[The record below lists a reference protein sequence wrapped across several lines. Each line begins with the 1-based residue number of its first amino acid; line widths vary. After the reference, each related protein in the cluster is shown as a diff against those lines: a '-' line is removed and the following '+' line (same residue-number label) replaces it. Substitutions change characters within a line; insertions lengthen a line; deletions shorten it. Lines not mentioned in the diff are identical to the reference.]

1 MLTLDPN
8 WVYGSPTDPTTLPEV
23 VDRTNTHGR
32 LTHIPLQARPN
43 YYNYKHSLRI
53 PFDKIPSTTEVIPA
67 GEPYS
72 RTAVPVKEPYGPN
85 YPARYKGRPYLP
97 SGPTG
102 PVVDRYLPSGPTS
115 PVVDHPTINDYRN
128 MRATSSQ
135 MARTATVTPRTYP
148 GVETPTVSP
157 SKAVSPSKFG
167 WLKAGGRLLGPLGTG
182 ATVYTLSNAVGN
194 YLNNKTGASDYWL
207 GDAGKG
213 DLSELARP
221 TTVSNQGNL
230 YNGEITDDEFNS
242 MSHADKL
249 KWLADRRQYRENA
262 NYVPASPTATNEYGE
277 GKTPTGNVVL
287 GSDIP
292 TDAMLPDGT
301 MIHDGV
307 TVAPTVPT
315 VDNLIATANKP
326 RVANRV
332 ANRTPV
338 APTTPTPTFNY
349 GGSAPT
355 YASSYNLNRD
365 PNYQYSEAYAWRNNP
380 TPTPTPWN
388 NGWAKPNPRAS
399 SITNY
404 YAGIGY

>member
-8 WVYGSPTDPTTLPEV
+8 WVGGSPIDPTTLPEV
-23 VDRTNTHGR
+23 IDRANTHGR
-32 LTHIPLQARPN
+32 PTYIPMQARPE
-43 YYNYKHSLRI
+43 YYNYKNGLRI
-53 PFDKIPSTTEVIPA
+53 PFDKIPSTTEVVPA

-97 SGPTG
+97 SGPVNPRTY
-102 PVVDRYLPSGPTS
+102 PV
-115 PVVDHPTINDYRN
+115 IE
-128 MRATSSQ
+128 
-135 MARTATVTPRTYP
+135 TPRTYP
-148 GVETPTVSP
+148 VIESSRYLPTSA
-157 SKAVSPSKFG
+157 SSKFG
-167 WLKAGGRLLGPLGTG
+167 WLKAGGRLLGPTVGAFLTG
-182 ATVYTLSNAVGN
+182 YQIGDAANNYFGLSDKLIGN
-194 YLNNKTGASDYWL
+194 
-207 GDAGKG
+207 AGKG
-213 DLSELARP
+213 DLSELTRSAEVIKTP
-221 TTVSNQGNL
+221 GQGST
-230 YNGEITDDEFNS
+230 YNGEISDAEFNN
-242 MSHADKL
+242 MSHQEKL
-249 KWLADRRQYRENA
+249 NWLADRNQYRRDLAA
-262 NYVPASPTATNEYGE
+262 NYVPTSPTATNEYGE

-287 GSDIP
+287 GSDAP

-315 VDNLIATANKP
+315 VDTLIATAANKP

-332 ANRTPV
+332 ANKPQVTT
-338 APTTPTPTFNY
+338 PTTPTPTFNY

-380 TPTPTPWN
+380 TPTSTPWN

>member
-1 MLTLDPN
+1 MADLLPLNPYGFID
-8 WVYGSPTDPTTLPEV
+8 GSPVDPRTLPEV
-23 VDRTNTHGR
+23 IDRANTHGR
-32 LTHIPLQARPN
+32 LTYIPIQARPE
-43 YYNYKHSLRI
+43 YYNYKNGLRI

-85 YPARYKGRPYLP
+85 YPARYKGRPNLP
-97 SGPTG
+97 SGPVRTY
-102 PVVDRYLPSGPTS
+102 PV
-115 PVVDHPTINDYRN
+115 
-128 MRATSSQ
+128 ME
-135 MARTATVTPRTYP
+135 TPRTYP
-148 GVETPTVSP
+148 AIESSRYLPTS
-157 SKAVSPSKFG
+157 APSKFG
-167 WLKAGGRLLGPLGTG
+167 WLKAGVKKLGPVG
-182 ATVYTLSNAVGN
+182 AALTAWDLSRWAGN
-194 YLNNKTGASDYWL
+194 YLNDKTGASDYWL

-249 KWLADRRQYRENA
+249 KWLADRRQYRDNA

-287 GSDIP
+287 GSDAP

-301 MIHDGV
+301 MVHDGV

-332 ANRTPV
+332 ANKPQV
-338 APTTPTPTFNY
+338 TTPTTPTFNY

-380 TPTPTPWN
+380 TSTSASTPWN

>member
-1 MLTLDPN
+1 MADLFPLNPYGN
-8 WVYGSPTDPTTLPEV
+8 WITGSNPYDNP
-23 VDRTNTHGR
+23 R
-32 LTHIPLQARPN
+32 LNELRALADEQNRINWENYQRQLQ
-43 YYNYKHSLRI
+43 
-53 PFDKIPSTTEVIPA
+53 T
-67 GEPYS
+67 
-72 RTAVPVKEPYGPN
+72 RTAVPVGEPYGPN

-128 MRATSSQ
+128 MRAPNPQ
-135 MARTATVTPRTYP
+135 MVRTAPVNPRTYPVMETPRTYP
-148 GVETPTVSP
+148 AIESSRYLPTS
-157 SKAVSPSKFG
+157 APSKFG
-167 WLKAGGRLLGPLGTG
+167 WLKAGVKKLGPVG
-182 ATVYTLSNAVGN
+182 AALTAWDLSRWAGN
-194 YLNNKTGASDYWL
+194 YLNDKTGASDYWL
-207 GDAGKG
+207 GDAGKA
-213 DLSELARP
+213 DLSEFTRSTEIP
-221 TTVSNQGNL
+221 NQGNL
-230 YNGEITDDEFNS
+230 YNGEISDDEFNS

-249 KWLADRRQYRENA
+249 KWLADRRHYRENA

-277 GKTPTGNVVL
+277 GKTPTGGVVL
-287 GSDIP
+287 GSDAP

-301 MIHDGV
+301 MVHDGV

-332 ANRTPV
+332 ANKPQVTT
-338 APTTPTPTFNY
+338 PTTPTPTFNY

-355 YASSYNLNRD
+355 YASYNLNRD

-380 TPTPTPWN
+380 APTPVPTPWN

>member
-1 MLTLDPN
+1 MADLFPLNPYGN
-8 WVYGSPTDPTTLPEV
+8 WITGSNPYDNP
-23 VDRTNTHGR
+23 R
-32 LTHIPLQARPN
+32 LNELRALADEQNRINWENYQRQLQ
-43 YYNYKHSLRI
+43 
-53 PFDKIPSTTEVIPA
+53 T
-67 GEPYS
+67 
-72 RTAVPVKEPYGPN
+72 RTAVPVDEPYGPR

-128 MRATSSQ
+128 MRAPNPQ
-135 MARTATVTPRTYP
+135 MTRAATVNPRTYP
-148 GVETPTVSP
+148 VVETPTVSP
-157 SKAVSPSKFG
+157 SKAVSPSRFG
-167 WLKAGGRLLGPLGTG
+167 WLKSGGRLLGPLGNAALVGTTAYSVG
-182 ATVYTLSNAVGN
+182 DAANNYFGLSDKLIGN
-194 YLNNKTGASDYWL
+194 
-207 GDAGKG
+207 AGKG

-249 KWLADRRQYRENA
+249 KWLADRRQYRDNA
-262 NYVPASPTATNEYGE
+262 NYVPSSPTATNEYGE

-287 GSDIP
+287 GSDAP

-301 MIHDGV
+301 MVHDGV

-332 ANRTPV
+332 ANKPQVT

-380 TPTPTPWN
+380 TSTSASTPWN

>member
-1 MLTLDPN
+1 MADLFPLN
-8 WVYGSPTDPTTLPEV
+8 AYGYIDGGPTDPGTLPEV
-23 VDRTNTHGR
+23 IDRANTHGR
-32 LTHIPLQARPN
+32 PTYIPIQARPE
-43 YYNYKHSLRI
+43 YYNYKNGLRI
-53 PFDKIPSTTEVIPA
+53 PFDKIPSTTEVIPKS
-67 GEPYS
+67 EPYS

-85 YPARYKGRPYLP
+85 YPARYKGRPNLP
-97 SGPTG
+97 SGPVRTY
-102 PVVDRYLPSGPTS
+102 PV
-115 PVVDHPTINDYRN
+115 IE
-128 MRATSSQ
+128 
-135 MARTATVTPRTYP
+135 TPRTYP
-148 GVETPTVSP
+148 VIESSRYLP
-157 SKAVSPSKFG
+157 ALSKFN
-167 WLKAGGRLLGPLGTG
+167 WLKLGSRALGPVATG
-182 ATVYTLSNAVGN
+182 AAVYEGAYNLGKLADKSFGVG
-194 YLNNKTGASDYWL
+194 DYWL
-207 GDAGKG
+207 GDAGKA
-213 DLSELARP
+213 DLSEFTRSTEIP
-221 TTVSNQGNL
+221 NQGNL
-230 YNGEITDDEFNS
+230 YNGEISDDEFNS

-249 KWLADRRQYRENA
+249 KWLADRRHYRENA

-277 GKTPTGNVVL
+277 GKTPTGGVVL
-287 GSDIP
+287 GSDAP

-307 TVAPTVPT
+307 TVAPTIPT

-332 ANRTPV
+332 ANKPQVTT
-338 APTTPTPTFNY
+338 PTTPTPTFNY

-380 TPTPTPWN
+380 APTPAPTPWN

>member
-1 MLTLDPN
+1 MADLLPLNPYGFID
-8 WVYGSPTDPTTLPEV
+8 GSPVDPRTLPEV
-23 VDRTNTHGR
+23 IDRANTHGR
-32 LTHIPLQARPN
+32 LTYIPIQARPE
-43 YYNYKHSLRI
+43 YYNYKNGLRI

-85 YPARYKGRPYLP
+85 YPARYKGRPNLP
-97 SGPTG
+97 SGPVRTY
-102 PVVDRYLPSGPTS
+102 PV
-115 PVVDHPTINDYRN
+115 
-128 MRATSSQ
+128 ME
-135 MARTATVTPRTYP
+135 TPRTYP
-148 GVETPTVSP
+148 AIESSRYLPTS
-157 SKAVSPSKFG
+157 APSKFG
-167 WLKAGGRLLGPLGTG
+167 WLKAGVKKLGPVG
-182 ATVYTLSNAVGN
+182 AALTAWDLSRWAGN
-194 YLNNKTGASDYWL
+194 YLNDKTGASDYWL

-249 KWLADRRQYRENA
+249 KWLADRRQYRDNA

-287 GSDIP
+287 GSDAP

-326 RVANRV
+326 RVANRI
-332 ANRTPV
+332 ANKPQVTT
-338 APTTPTPTFNY
+338 PTTPTPTFNY

-380 TPTPTPWN
+380 APTPVPTPWN

>member
-8 WVYGSPTDPTTLPEV
+8 WVYGGPTDPRTLPEV
-23 VDRTNTHGR
+23 IDRANTHGR
-32 LTHIPLQARPN
+32 PTYIPIQARPE
-43 YYNYKHSLRI
+43 YYNYKNGLRI
-53 PFDKIPSTTEVIPA
+53 PFDKIPSTTEAVPV

-85 YPARYKGRPYLP
+85 YPARYKGRPNLP
-97 SGPTG
+97 SGP
-102 PVVDRYLPSGPTS
+102 V
-115 PVVDHPTINDYRN
+115 N
-128 MRATSSQ
+128 
-135 MARTATVTPRTYP
+135 PRTYP
-148 GVETPTVSP
+148 VATVSP
-157 SKAVSPSKFG
+157 KSYPVIESSRYLPALSKFNWLKLGSKA
-167 WLKAGGRLLGPLGTG
+167 LGPLATG
-182 ATVYTLSNAVGN
+182 AAVYEGAYNLGKLADKSFGVG
-194 YLNNKTGASDYWL
+194 DYWL
-207 GDAGKG
+207 GDAGKA
-213 DLSELARP
+213 DLSEFTKSTEIP
-221 TTVSNQGNL
+221 NQGNL
-230 YNGEITDDEFNS
+230 YNGEISDDEFNS

-249 KWLADRRQYRENA
+249 KWLADRRHYRENA
-262 NYVPASPTATNEYGE
+262 NYISASPTATNEYGE
-277 GKTPTGNVVL
+277 GKTPTGGVVL
-287 GSDIP
+287 GSDAP

-301 MIHDGV
+301 MVHDGV

-332 ANRTPV
+332 ANKPQVTT
-338 APTTPTPTFNY
+338 PTTPTPTFNY

-380 TPTPTPWN
+380 TPAPAPTPWN

>member
-1 MLTLDPN
+1 MADLFPLNPYGN
-8 WVYGSPTDPTTLPEV
+8 WITGSNPYDNP
-23 VDRTNTHGR
+23 R
-32 LTHIPLQARPN
+32 LNELRALADEQNRINWENYQRQLQ
-43 YYNYKHSLRI
+43 
-53 PFDKIPSTTEVIPA
+53 T
-67 GEPYS
+67 
-72 RTAVPVKEPYGPN
+72 RTAVPVDEPYGPR

-128 MRATSSQ
+128 MRATSPQ
-135 MARTATVTPRTYP
+135 MARTAPVNPRTYP
-148 GVETPTVSP
+148 VVETPTVSP

-167 WLKAGGRLLGPLGTG
+167 WLKSGGRLLGPLGNAALVGTTAYSVG
-182 ATVYTLSNAVGN
+182 DAVNNYFGLSDKLIGN
-194 YLNNKTGASDYWL
+194 
-207 GDAGKG
+207 AGKG
-213 DLSELARP
+213 DLSELTRSAEVIKTP
-221 TTVSNQGNL
+221 GQGST
-230 YNGEITDDEFNS
+230 YNGEISDAEFNS
-242 MSHADKL
+242 MSHQEKL
-249 KWLADRRQYRENA
+249 NWLADRNQYRRNLAA

-277 GKTPTGNVVL
+277 GKTPTGGVVL
-287 GSDIP
+287 GSDAP

-301 MIHDGV
+301 MVHDGV

-332 ANRTPV
+332 ANRTPAV
-338 APTTPTPTFNY
+338 PTTPTPTFNY

-380 TPTPTPWN
+380 TPTPWN

-399 SITNY
+399 STTNY

>member
-1 MLTLDPN
+1 MADLPLNAYGYID
-8 WVYGSPTDPTTLPEV
+8 GSPVDPRTLPEV
-23 VDRTNTHGR
+23 IDRANTHGR
-32 LTHIPLQARPN
+32 LTYIPIQARPE
-43 YYNYKHSLRI
+43 YYNYKNGLRI
-53 PFDKIPSTTEVIPA
+53 PFDKIPS
-67 GEPYS
+67 S
-72 RTAVPVKEPYGPN
+72 PVTGS
-85 YPARYKGRPYLP
+85 YLP
-97 SGPTG
+97 I
-102 PVVDRYLPSGPTS
+102 PSEPTS
-115 PVVDHPTINDYRN
+115 PAVDRLNINDYRN
-128 MRATSSQ
+128 MRATSPQ
-135 MARTATVTPRTYP
+135 MARTAPVNPRTYPVIETPRTYP
-148 GVETPTVSP
+148 VMETPKTYPVTESSRYLP
-157 SKAVSPSKFG
+157 TSAPSKFG
-167 WLKAGGRLLGPLGTG
+167 WLKAGGKLLGPIG
-182 ATVYTLSNAVGN
+182 AALTAWDLSRGVGD
-194 YLNNKTGASDYWL
+194 YLNDKTGASDYWL
-207 GDAGKG
+207 GDAGKA
-213 DLSELARP
+213 DLSELAGRTEIP
-221 TTVSNQGNL
+221 NQGNL
-230 YNGEITDDEFNS
+230 YNGEISDDEFNS

-249 KWLADRRQYRENA
+249 KWLADRRHYRENA

-287 GSDIP
+287 GSEAP

-301 MIHDGV
+301 MVHDGV

-315 VDNLIATANKP
+315 VDTLIATANKP

-380 TPTPTPWN
+380 APTSTPWN

-399 SITNY
+399 STTNY

>member
-1 MLTLDPN
+1 MLNLDPN
-8 WVYGSPTDPTTLPEV
+8 WVGGSPIDPTTLPEV
-23 VDRTNTHGR
+23 IDRANTHGR
-32 LTHIPLQARPN
+32 PTYIPIQARPE
-43 YYNYKHSLRI
+43 YYNYKNGLRI

-67 GEPYS
+67 SEPYS

-85 YPARYKGRPYLP
+85 YPARYKGRPNLP
-97 SGPTG
+97 SGP
-102 PVVDRYLPSGPTS
+102 V
-115 PVVDHPTINDYRN
+115 N
-128 MRATSSQ
+128 
-135 MARTATVTPRTYP
+135 PRTYP
-148 GVETPTVSP
+148 VATVSP
-157 SKAVSPSKFG
+157 KSYPVIESSRYLPTSALSKFN
-167 WLKAGGRLLGPLGTG
+167 WLKLGSRAAGPLATGAAVFDGAYALGRLADKSFG
-182 ATVYTLSNAVGN
+182 VG
-194 YLNNKTGASDYWL
+194 DYWL
-207 GDAGKG
+207 GDAGKA
-213 DLSELARP
+213 DLSEFTRSTEIP
-221 TTVSNQGNL
+221 NQGNL
-230 YNGEITDDEFNS
+230 YNGEISDDEFNS

-249 KWLADRRQYRENA
+249 KWLADRRHYRENA

-277 GKTPTGNVVL
+277 GKTPTGGVVL
-287 GSDIP
+287 GSDAP

-301 MIHDGV
+301 MVHDGV

-332 ANRTPV
+332 ANKPQVT

-380 TPTPTPWN
+380 APTPTPWN

>member
-1 MLTLDPN
+1 MLNLDPN
-8 WVYGSPTDPTTLPEV
+8 WVGGSPIDPTTLPEV
-23 VDRTNTHGR
+23 IDRANTHGR
-32 LTHIPLQARPN
+32 LTYIPIQARPE
-43 YYNYKHSLRI
+43 YYNYKNGLRI

-85 YPARYKGRPYLP
+85 YPARYKGRPNLP
-97 SGPTG
+97 SGPVRTY
-102 PVVDRYLPSGPTS
+102 PV
-115 PVVDHPTINDYRN
+115 IE
-128 MRATSSQ
+128 
-135 MARTATVTPRTYP
+135 TPRTYP
-148 GVETPTVSP
+148 AIESSRYLPTS
-157 SKAVSPSKFG
+157 APSKFG
-167 WLKAGGRLLGPLGTG
+167 WLKAGVKKLGPVG
-182 ATVYTLSNAVGN
+182 AALTAWDLSRWAGN
-194 YLNNKTGASDYWL
+194 YLNDKTGASDYWL
-207 GDAGKG
+207 GDAGKA
-213 DLSELARP
+213 DLSEFTRSTEIP
-221 TTVSNQGNL
+221 NQGNL
-230 YNGEITDDEFNS
+230 YNGEISDDEFNS

-249 KWLADRRQYRENA
+249 KWLADRRHYRENA
-262 NYVPASPTATNEYGE
+262 NYVPSSPTATNEYGE

-287 GSDIP
+287 GSDAP

-332 ANRTPV
+332 ANKPQVTT
-338 APTTPTPTFNY
+338 PTTPTPTFNY

-380 TPTPTPWN
+380 APTPVPTPWN

>member
-8 WVYGSPTDPTTLPEV
+8 WVGGSPIDPTTLPEV
-23 VDRTNTHGR
+23 IDRANIHGR
-32 LTHIPLQARPN
+32 PTYIPMQARPE
-43 YYNYKHSLRI
+43 YYNYKNGLRI
-53 PFDKIPSTTEVIPA
+53 PFEIPYTTQ
-67 GEPYS
+67 
-72 RTAVPVKEPYGPN
+72 AVPVDEPYGPR
-85 YPARYKGRPYLP
+85 YPVRYKGRPYLP

-128 MRATSSQ
+128 MRATSPQ
-135 MARTATVTPRTYP
+135 MARTAPVNPRTYP
-148 GVETPTVSP
+148 VIESSRYLPTST
-157 SKAVSPSKFG
+157 PSKFG
-167 WLKAGGRLLGPLGTG
+167 WLKSGSKLLGPVGNA
-182 ATVYTLSNAVGN
+182 ATVGSLGYAVGN
-194 YLNNKTGASDYWL
+194 AVNNYFGLSDKL
-207 GDAGKG
+207 IGNAGKG
-213 DLSELARP
+213 DLSELTRP
-221 TTVSNQGNL
+221 TKVIKTPEQGST
-230 YNGEITDDEFNS
+230 YNGEISDAEFNS
-242 MSHADKL
+242 MSHQEKL
-249 KWLADRRQYRENA
+249 NWLADRNQYRRDLAA
-262 NYVPASPTATNEYGE
+262 NYVPTSPTATNEYGE

-287 GSDIP
+287 GSDAP

-332 ANRTPV
+332 ANKPQVTT
-338 APTTPTPTFNY
+338 PTTPTPTFNY

-399 SITNY
+399 STTNY

>member
-1 MLTLDPN
+1 MADLLPLN
-8 WVYGSPTDPTTLPEV
+8 AYGYIDGGPTDPTTLPEV
-23 VDRTNTHGR
+23 TNRINTNGR
-32 LTHIPLQARPN
+32 PGYIPLQARPG
-43 YYNYKHSLRI
+43 YYNYKNGLRI

-85 YPARYKGRPYLP
+85 YPARYKGRPNLP
-97 SGPTG
+97 SGPVNPRTY
-102 PVVDRYLPSGPTS
+102 PV
-115 PVVDHPTINDYRN
+115 IE
-128 MRATSSQ
+128 
-135 MARTATVTPRTYP
+135 TPRTYP
-148 GVETPTVSP
+148 VMEAPRHLPTS
-157 SKAVSPSKFG
+157 APSKFG
-167 WLKAGGRLLGPLGTG
+167 WLKAGGKLNPIGKLLT
-182 ATVYTLSNAVGN
+182 AWELSNAVGN
-194 YLNNKTGASDYWL
+194 YLNDKTGASDYWL

-213 DLSELARP
+213 DLSELARS
-221 TTVSNQGNL
+221 TTISDQGNL
-230 YNGEITDDEFNS
+230 YNGEISDDEFNS

-249 KWLADRRQYRENA
+249 KWLADRRHYRENA

-277 GKTPTGNVVL
+277 GKTPTGDIVL
-287 GSDIP
+287 GSDAP

-301 MIHDGV
+301 IIHDGV

-315 VDNLIATANKP
+315 VDTLIATANKP

-332 ANRTPV
+332 ANKPQVTT
-338 APTTPTPTFNY
+338 PTTPTPTFNY

-380 TPTPTPWN
+380 APTPVPTPWN

>member
-1 MLTLDPN
+1 MADLLPLN
-8 WVYGSPTDPTTLPEV
+8 AYGYIDGGPTDPTTLPEV
-23 VDRTNTHGR
+23 TNRINTNGKPGY
-32 LTHIPLQARPN
+32 IPLQARPG
-43 YYNYKHSLRI
+43 YYNYKNGLRI
-53 PFDKIPSTTEVIPA
+53 PFDKIPST
-67 GEPYS
+67 
-72 RTAVPVKEPYGPN
+72 PVTGS
-85 YPARYKGRPYLP
+85 YLP
-97 SGPTG
+97 I
-102 PVVDRYLPSGPTS
+102 PSEPTS
-115 PVVDHPTINDYRN
+115 PAVDRLNINDYRN
-128 MRATSSQ
+128 MRATSPQ
-135 MARTATVTPRTYP
+135 MARAATVTPRTYP
-148 GVETPTVSP
+148 IIETPRTYPVIESSRYLP
-157 SKAVSPSKFG
+157 TSAPSKFG
-167 WLKAGGRLLGPLGTG
+167 WLKAGGRGLGYVG
-182 ATVYTLSNAVGN
+182 AVLTAWDLAHGAGN
-194 YLNNKTGASDYWL
+194 YLNDKTGASDYWL
-207 GDAGKG
+207 GDAGKA
-213 DLSELARP
+213 DLSEFTRP

-230 YNGEITDDEFNS
+230 YNGEISDDEFNS

-249 KWLADRRQYRENA
+249 KWLADRRHYRENA

-277 GKTPTGNVVL
+277 GKTPTGGVVL
-287 GSDIP
+287 GSDAP

-301 MIHDGV
+301 MVHDGV

-315 VDNLIATANKP
+315 VDTLIATANKP

-338 APTTPTPTFNY
+338 TTPTPTFNY

-380 TPTPTPWN
+380 TPAPAPTPWN